1 MSVDLRHRDRYYSGL
16 VATVRELEG
25 KIKIDGILRR
35 SEPMR
40 EHTSFR
46 IGGPADLYLAPRSAA
61 EVARITAACARES
74 LPCFL
79 LGGGTNIL
87 VSDKGIRGVVVD
99 LGGVAGCSME
109 GTIVFAQCGTLI
121 SDVAALARDHRL
133 SGLEFAYALPG
144 SVGGAVWMNA
154 RCYDRQM
161 SDVLEYVEFLDAQGA
176 VRREKIDPGKWGYKI
191 SPFQA
196 GGRVILGAGMRLEH
210 GEAQAIS
217 AAMEAHRADR
227 AKKGHF
233 LHPCAGSVFKNNRE
247 FGAPT
252 GKLIDS
258 LGLKGKKIGGAQIAP
273 FHGNIIINM
282 DQATASDVLSLI
294 LVMEEEV
301 QKRLGFRLEREVLL
315 VGEW

>member
-1 MSVDLRHRDRYYSGL
+1 MSVDLRHRARYYSAL
-16 VATVRELEG
+16 VATLRELEG
-25 KIKIDGILRR
+25 KFKIDGVSRR
-35 SEPMR
+35 AEPMR

-46 IGGPADLYLAPRSAA
+46 IGGPADLYLAPRSVE
-61 EVARITAACARES
+61 EVARITETCAGES

-99 LGGVAGCSME
+99 LGRVAGCDVE
-109 GTIVFAQCGTLI
+109 GTLVSARCGTPI
-121 SDVAALARDHRL
+121 SEVAALARDHGL
-133 SGLEFAYALPG
+133 SGLEFAYSLPG

-161 SDVLEYVEFLDAQGA
+161 SDILESVEFLDRRGA
-176 VRREKIDPGKWGYKI
+176 VRLEKIDAKEWSYKI
-191 SPFQA
+191 SPFQS

-210 GEAQAIS
+210 GDAQTIS
-217 AAMEAHRADR
+217 AAMEAHKADR
-227 AKKGHF
+227 VKKGHF
-233 LHPCAGSVFKNNRE
+233 LHPCAGSVFKNNWD

-252 GKLIDS
+252 GKIIDS
-258 LGLKGKKIGGAQIAP
+258 LGLKGKRIGGAQIAP
-273 FHGNIIINM
+273 FHGNIIINI

-301 QKRLGFRLEREVLL
+301 QKKLGLRLEREVLL

>member
-191 SPFQA
+191 TVPGRRQGDPGRRDAA
-196 GGRVILGAGMRLEH
+196 GARRGASHLRGHGDAQGGPREKGALPSSVRGKRIQEQQGVRGSH
-210 GEAQAIS
+210 GEA
-217 AAMEAHRADR
+217 H
-227 AKKGHF
+227 
-233 LHPCAGSVFKNNRE
+233 
-247 FGAPT
+247 
-252 GKLIDS
+252 
-258 LGLKGKKIGGAQIAP
+258 
-273 FHGNIIINM
+273 
-282 DQATASDVLSLI
+282 
-294 LVMEEEV
+294 
-301 QKRLGFRLEREVLL
+301 
-315 VGEW
+315 